1 MRNSNDLISGNPNTI
16 TNTGS
21 GGVARPT
28 DFGDEMTLNRLTL
41 GKPPSFH
48 ENFNSSAQVVTHCGD
63 THEFLRSIPS
73 GSQRLIV
80 TSPPYNIGKV
90 YEEQKALGLYLKD
103 HERVI
108 EELVRCLAPD
118 GSLCWQVG
126 NFVDHG
132 EVFPLDTLFYPIF
145 KKQGL
150 KLRNRIIWQFG
161 HGLHASRRFSGR
173 YETLLWFT
181 KSDHYLF
188 NLDKVRIPSKYPGKT
203 FYKGPNRGM
212 PSGNPLGKNPS
223 DVWTFVAQEW
233 DAEVW
238 DIPNVKA
245 NHPEKTIHPC
255 QFPIELIERCV
266 LAFTSEN
273 DWVLDPYMGV
283 GSALIAALLHDRRA
297 IGCDKEREY
306 VKLANHRI
314 DDLFAGRLKIRKLG
328 TPVYTPTGREKV
340 SQIPIEWKNG
350 DAVQ

>member
-1 MRNSNDLISGNPNTI
+1 MSHHTLRNIRSI
-16 TNTGS
+16 
-21 GGVARPT
+21 
-28 DFGDEMTLNRLTL
+28 
-41 GKPPSFH
+41 H
-48 ENFNSSAQVVTHCGD
+48 ENFESSAQVVTHCGD
-63 THEFLRSIPS
+63 TLEFVGSVPS

-90 YEEQKALGLYLKD
+90 YEEQKSLDVYLKD
-103 HERVI
+103 QERVI

-145 KKQGL
+145 KKRGL

-188 NLDKVRIPSKYPGKT
+188 NLDKVRIPAKYPGKT

-223 DVWTFVAQEW
+223 DVWTFIAQEW
-233 DAEVW
+233 DAEIW
-238 DIPNVKA
+238 EIPNVKA

-255 QFPIELIERCV
+255 QFPIELVERCV
-266 LAFTSEN
+266 LAFTSES

-297 IGCDKEREY
+297 VGCDKEREY
-306 VKLANHRI
+306 VELAKQRI
-314 DDLFAGRLKIRKLG
+314 DDLFAGRLKIRRLG

-340 SQIPIEWKNG
+340 SKIPREWQNG
-350 DAVQ
+350 DTSQ